1 MNAHLT
7 PEELTEQLLGS
18 SSLTVN
24 AHLLG
29 CPACAGELDGLKS
42 SISNFRDSAHNWS
55 DDNLA
60 TVESASLRLQ
70 SQTPRR
76 PYAGWILVAAAM
88 ILLVAGSAAYLRQS
102 RIPNQAHVVQVAT
115 PVANAQESQSQLDQ
129 DNQLLSEVS
138 GELAESVPAPMEPL
152 LVSESGTS
160 GAVTNK

>member
-24 AHLLG
+24 AHLLD
-29 CPACAGELDGLKS
+29 CPTCASELDRLQS

-60 TVESASLRLQ
+60 TAGSASLRLRSQ
-70 SQTPRR
+70 STRR
-76 PYAGWILVAAAM
+76 PSASWILVTAAM
-88 ILLVAGSAAYLRQS
+88 VLLVAGSAAYLRQG
-102 RIPNQAHVVQVAT
+102 RIPDQAHLVQVAT
-115 PVANAQESQSQLDQ
+115 PLTKAQVSQSQLDQ